1 MTELTIEKRGC
12 FFLSKGLT
20 NNIFLLK
27 IKGLLFNLLT
37 PILLAVMLFNLLVDL
52 CVFAMVRRNFYH
64 QNGEFLDLE
73 FFKNNDINELRD
85 IYIDLFQHIK
95 RTPVINFFMGA
106 LFKRAMIR
114 WDDLVEDITIATDD
128 EFKNLITQIANK
140 IR

>member
-1 MTELTIEKRGC
+1 MTELAIEKKGC

-20 NNIFLLK
+20 NNILLLK
-27 IKGLLFNLLT
+27 IKGILFNILT
-37 PILLAVMLFNLLVDL
+37 PILLAVMLFNLLMDL
-52 CVFAMVRRNFYH
+52 CVFALVRRSFYH
-64 QNGEFLDLE
+64 QNGESLNLE
-73 FFKNNDINELRD
+73 FFKDNNINELRD

-95 RTPVINFFMGA
+95 RTPVINFFMGD

-128 EFKNLITQIANK
+128 EFKTLITQIANK